1 MPVSRNPLL
10 ALALLLVPVEVLAQ
24 EVPERFRGTYAADDA
39 PEACTVPD
47 SDGRIAVEA
56 DTIQFFASACTIRR
70 PRIDRDG
77 RLTARA
83 ACVDEGHEGG
93 GEPESRIVMTLRG
106 ERLSVSIDRDPV
118 RFYRRCE
125 RALPVR

>member
-1 MPVSRNPLL
+1 MPIRRLPLL
-10 ALALLLVPVEVLAQ
+10 ALALLVVPVAAIAQ
-24 EVPERFRGTYAADDA
+24 EVPQRFRGTYAADDA
-39 PEACTVPD
+39 PEACTVQE

-56 DTIQFFASACTIRR
+56 DSIQFFASACALRR

-77 RLTARA
+77 RLTAQT
-83 ACVDEGHEGG
+83 ACVEEGQDGSDEPRG
-93 GEPESRIVMTLRG
+93 RIVMTLRG
-106 ERLSVSIDRDPV
+106 ERLGVTLDRDPV